1 MILTLIYWLTAAW
14 QAILTNVDWMSW
26 NLFLALIPLALS
38 FWLFH
43 PHGLSEIFIRRSPL
57 LYWGVG
63 FLIAVSVFPHLS
75 RVLRFLFNIFQ
86 FLDWKYLILVILL
99 TAALKIGEFWY
110 IRTRQIQSNHRSLGW
125 WVVFLM
131 FIFFLPNAP
140 YVLTDVIHLVE
151 DIRLGYSIWIISLAL
166 IPQYIVFMIL
176 GFGAYILC
184 LIQLERYCSALGW
197 GNWSKGIELL
207 VQFLCAIGIYLGR
220 FQRFNTWDILT
231 RPDALIESVIQDILN
246 QRPLMI
252 IAVTFVV
259 LSLLYTL
266 LKPVTLAVFSA
277 DYKPS
282 QM

>member
-1 MILTLIYWLTAAW
+1 MILTLMYWLTAAW

-38 FWLFH
+38 FWLFN
-43 PHGLSEIFIRRSPL
+43 PHGLSRVSMQRSPL
-57 LYWGVG
+57 LFWGVG
-63 FLIAVSVFPHLS
+63 CLIAVSVFPHLS
-75 RVLRFLFNIFQ
+75 RVLRFLGDIFQ
-86 FLDWKYLILVILL
+86 LLDWKYLILVILI
-99 TAALKIGEFWY
+99 TVALSLGEFLY
-110 IRTRQIQSNHRSLGW
+110 TRNRQTQPSTRSFGW
-125 WVVFLM
+125 WIVFLM

-151 DIRLGYSIWIISLAL
+151 DIRSGYSIWIISLAL
-166 IPQYIVFMIL
+166 IPQYLVFIVL

-184 LIQLERYCSALGW
+184 LIQLQQYCQAQGW
-197 GNWSKGIELL
+197 GSWNKGIELL

-231 RPDALIESVIQDILN
+231 RPNALIESVVQDILS
-246 QRPLMI
+246 QRPLLI

-259 LSLLYTL
+259 LSLLYAL
-266 LKPVTLAVFSA
+266 LKPVTLAVLSS